1 MGQFCGKRFDN
12 FDQAI
17 LNKIYVKNPYHFKSF
32 PFHNTCNEH
41 EKYWRCHPLG
51 YDAVQLFE
59 VYGITFH
66 KDELVTAVR
75 KTVKCTCSVYL
86 LS

>member
-17 LNKIYVKNPYHFKSF
+17 LNKIHVKNPHHFQSF
-32 PFHNTCNEH
+32 PFHNTYNGC
-41 EKYWRCHPLG
+41 EKYWRFHPLG
-51 YDAVQLFE
+51 CDAVQSYE

-66 KDELVTAVR
+66 KDTLVTAVR
-75 KTVKCTCSVYL
+75 KAV
-86 LS
+86 